1 MVLIPGFARPITGF
15 GGWPAPPVPLNVVSP
30 RRNHPRRR
38 SAENA
43 PGELVDERVRKGIEG
58 VQQWRDGEWM
68 VRSIFGGAATKTY
81 RCPGCVQEIRPGVAH
96 VVAWPIDGSGDGSDR
111 RHWHTGCWR
120 ARDRRG
126 PGVERSRNAPRY
138 G

>member
-1 MVLIPGFARPITGF
+1 MIELTRTLV
-15 GGWPAPPVPLNVVSP
+15 NVSP

-38 SAENA
+38 DAGVE
-43 PGELVDERVRKGIEG
+43 PLRDLTDERVRKGIEG
-58 VQQWRDGEWM
+58 RQQWQDGEWM
-68 VRSIFGGAATKTY
+68 VRSIFGGAAVKTY
-81 RCPGCVQEIRPGVAH
+81 RCPGCMHEIRPGVAH
-96 VVAWPIDGSGDGSDR
+96 VVAWPADGRGDETDR
-111 RHWHTGCWR
+111 RHWHTGCWK